1 MNEQE
6 LKKRLRTAQDTII
19 RLNNTVMA
27 MSACNVSRYPAN
39 F

>member
-27 MSACNVSRYPAN
+27 MSL
-39 F
+39 